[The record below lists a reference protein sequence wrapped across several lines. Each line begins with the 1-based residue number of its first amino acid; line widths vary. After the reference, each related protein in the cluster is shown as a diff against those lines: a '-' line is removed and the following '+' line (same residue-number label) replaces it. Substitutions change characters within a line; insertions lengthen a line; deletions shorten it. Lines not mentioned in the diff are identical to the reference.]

1 MRATKE
7 YRLAMTEE
15 AQKIVDELT
24 LEQKVWLMSGNIDI
38 TKMTQEQLVE
48 MMGGTISLESEWQV
62 GTTFT
67 LCIPF
72 EIDTAWEEATV
83 GETSAAG

>member
-24 LEQKVWLMSGNIDI
+24 LEQKVWL
-38 TKMTQEQLVE
+38 
-48 MMGGTISLESEWQV
+48 
-62 GTTFT
+62 
-67 LCIPF
+67 
-72 EIDTAWEEATV
+72 
-83 GETSAAG
+83 